1 MCWRSARQGQLQCET
16 SIFQFLDLTNH
27 FNPQG
32 DSGGPL
38 IMQVTDIT
46 PYQLIGV
53 VSGGT
58 ARWIKRTNINNQYF
72 LTKFFS
78 RCAQGVPGI
87 YTRFSEYV
95 EWVKETMKTVTFS

>member
-16 SIFQFLDLTNH
+16 SIFQHLDLTNN

-58 ARWIKRTNINNQYF
+58 ARWIKRTNINNEYF
-72 LTKFFS
+72 FTKYFS
-78 RCAQGVPGI
+78 DVHK
-87 YTRFSEYV
+87 EYQ
-95 EWVKETMKTVTFS
+95 EFTQDFQNMLNGSKKQ

>member
-16 SIFQFLDLTNH
+16 SIFQYLDLTNN

-58 ARWIKRTNINNQYF
+58 ARCVDKKDKQSIF
-72 LTKFFS
+72 LTNYFF